1 MWLSNNL
8 REKMNRPTEHR
19 LRPFG
24 REPRF
29 ESLYDEYHRASDC
42 YFTYAPEPLR
52 AAIERYGPEYR
63 LSRGFD
69 RRTKNRG
76 RILGP
81 EDIGLMFDSSSDYE
95 EAPHKNALPF
105 GKAMKKLRTV
115 VKEAGTVYSGV
126 LKEYDADVQNVKKYT
141 PDRILRQLWALKLDS
156 VSKISEQ
163 AGDLN
168 HHDNHRQEN
177 NRVKKVND
185 SEDTLYE
192 QLNHQI
198 SQVVEA
204 LKQARMSTVGEKASA
219 NLFKAS
225 ERLKEKIDTTGRQI
239 LELFQRARDGSQ
251 ESEALL
257 AELNGLFSL
266 LESSKKLYTVEKGGG
281 DVESS
286 SSS

>member
-1 MWLSNNL
+1 
-8 REKMNRPTEHR
+8 MNRPTEHR

-29 ESLYDEYHRASDC
+29 ESLYDEYHRASDP
-42 YFTYAPEPLR
+42 YFTYALEPLR
-52 AAIERYGPEYR
+52 RAAFERYGPEYR
-63 LSRGFD
+63 LGRGFD

-76 RILGP
+76 RILSP
-81 EDIGLMFDSSSDYE
+81 ENAELMFDSSSDYE
-95 EAPHKNALPF
+95 DARHKDAVPF

-115 VKEAGTVYSGV
+115 VKEAETIYSEV
-126 LKEYDADVQNVKKYT
+126 LKEYGTDIQNVKKYT
-141 PDRILRQLWALKLDS
+141 PDRILRQLWGLKLDS
-156 VSKISEQ
+156 VSKIPEQ
-163 AGDLN
+163 TEDSN
-168 HHDNHRQEN
+168 QPTHYDNRRQEGN
-177 NRVKKVND
+177 GVKKVND

-204 LKQARMSTVGEKASA
+204 LKQASMSIVGEKSSA
-219 NLFKAS
+219 TLFKAS

-239 LELFQRARDGSQ
+239 LELFQRARDRSQ

-257 AELNGLFSL
+257 DELNGLFNL
-266 LESSKKLYTVEKGGG
+266 LERSKKLYTVEKEGE

-286 SSS
+286 FSS